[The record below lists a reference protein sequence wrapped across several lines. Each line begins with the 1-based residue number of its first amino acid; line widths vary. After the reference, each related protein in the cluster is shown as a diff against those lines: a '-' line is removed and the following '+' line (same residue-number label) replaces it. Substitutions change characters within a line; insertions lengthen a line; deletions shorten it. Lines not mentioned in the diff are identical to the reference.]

1 MGISKALFMDMLK
14 LQVKITNEINSK
26 GHVFSSIQ
34 VNSIETSLTNI
45 WGSLAGLQIQEIDAD
60 SSNS

>member
-1 MGISKALFMDMLK
+1 MDMFK

-45 WGSLAGLQIQEIDAD
+45 WGSTEGLQIQEIDAY